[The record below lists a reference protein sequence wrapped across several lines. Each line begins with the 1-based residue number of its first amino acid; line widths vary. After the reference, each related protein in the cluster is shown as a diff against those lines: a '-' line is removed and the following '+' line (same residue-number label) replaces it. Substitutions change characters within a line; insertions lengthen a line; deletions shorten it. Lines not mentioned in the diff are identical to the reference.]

1 MIEYTALIVAA
12 GSGSR
17 MGLGY
22 NKMLFKLK
30 NGHTILEETI
40 QVFQKDTRCHQI
52 IVVASKEDIEVFMKL
67 CTQGNIVFVQGGAT
81 RQDSV
86 YHGLKAVM
94 CEHVLIHD
102 GARPWLTMDCID
114 RIVESLQVHDACLL
128 MMPVKDTIKVVEDGK
143 VKTTPQRA
151 TLYQAQTPQ
160 AFRTSA
166 ILKAYHKAYQK
177 QLQASDDA
185 QIMELCGDH
194 EVYVVE
200 GSYGNMKV
208 TTIED
213 IAGR

>member
-1 MIEYTALIVAA
+1 
-12 GSGSR
+12 
-17 MGLGY
+17 
-22 NKMLFKLK
+22 
-30 NGHTILEETI
+30 
-40 QVFQKDTRCHQI
+40 
-52 IVVASKEDIEVFMKL
+52 
-67 CTQGNIVFVQGGAT
+67 
-81 RQDSV
+81 
-86 YHGLKAVM
+86 
-94 CEHVLIHD
+94 
-102 GARPWLTMDCID
+102 
-114 RIVESLQVHDACLL
+114 

-213 IAGR
+213 IAGK